1 MNEGQQKVK
10 ESPVELIQRAKDG
23 DEAAFGLLYRQYF
36 TPVFRYIYART
47 KNKEETED
55 LTQTVFLKIYQSVGR
70 FEWRG
75 KSPLAYF
82 FTVARNVVIDFYRK
96 KKAIYVED
104 VEEQKV
110 ELTQEEIKRCVE
122 QGDVKIF
129 VDSAVKGLSNFY
141 QEVITLKFL
150 KELTNKE
157 IAEILGKSETAI
169 RQAQCRALKKLRE
182 RFKGFKDI

>member
-1 MNEGQQKVK
+1 
-10 ESPVELIQRAKDG
+10 
-23 DEAAFGLLYRQYF
+23 
-36 TPVFRYIYART
+36 
-47 KNKEETED
+47 
-55 LTQTVFLKIYQSVGR
+55 
-70 FEWRG
+70 
-75 KSPLAYF
+75 
-82 FTVARNVVIDFYRK
+82 
-96 KKAIYVED
+96 VED